1 MNDIQNAAPRA
12 SRSAADADA
21 ILRYWHSVE
30 FFIPFDLQQV
40 LEGPDAEWSVRGW
53 RHEDLSA
60 ATNTLWK
67 PNLPEDRKLTGF
79 DVYFGVFD
87 RSVLSEVVRR
97 VLTPEQVLDQE
108 ERGQLE
114 GLTCVAKIR
123 TGPIGEPL
131 LHNVSVSTAP
141 WALGGI
147 QANGL
152 DALDFDIFEESAAS
166 LKLRLGQ
173 FRAEQSPRP
182 QNDAAPAAKQPP
194 KPLSAE
200 ELHQLLSMFLD
211 WARYP
216 LADTPGGMPVL
227 YTVARTTRKRQEQT
241 REEAPAPLSATPSP
255 PAEAD
260 PAKEEEKEEDDADT
274 EIDIDILNSFFA
286 RDIARAIHSLENGE
300 DCPALSAYLSP
311 CPNELRI
318 DLDSPGGH
326 ARILDTLALDRLPA
340 AHWPDEPEHA
350 MSLMQQFAINDI
362 LDEGG
367 DQVLFAVNGP
377 PGTGKT
383 TLLRDVFAE
392 LITRRARVLAT
403 FRKPKDAFEPGVTDI
418 SFHDGPPCK
427 VRRLRSELTGF
438 EMVVASSNNA
448 AVENL
453 SRDLPKTGALGAE
466 TWCDGKGVAQV
477 GYLRQVAN
485 NLIARNGK
493 GDYVDLKGKDAP
505 WGLIACALGR
515 AANRRDVGNRL
526 RSGGYNNDRKAAK
539 GFHPEQHQSLWQWR
553 DHTAPLYSFAQ
564 ARAAFHDAEQ
574 AVERRRANFSR
585 LVDLHALLL
594 GKTESQFTAEAS
606 QQVESARAVC
616 TAARQ
621 DLDNI
626 IQEMQRS
633 QAQLGNLCS
642 QAALIEKRRPAW
654 WLIWLPLAGNRQYRL
669 EREQNL
675 RRQQEI
681 LEIVFHLQAR
691 QPVAEERCRTADESV
706 AAATA
711 ALARRQ
717 AEWRTLQSEWLGL
730 RRDFPKADFPATAQ
744 ELDTER
750 WQIDG
755 LWRDPTLSRL
765 RSEVFIAALALHE
778 AWLAEVLQTGGG
790 FGGNA
795 VAVQR
800 LLEGD
805 RLAKRAHALDV
816 WQSLFMIVPVIS
828 STFASI
834 ASQFRD
840 LGAASLGWLFVDE
853 AGQAVP
859 QAAVGAL
866 WRSRRAVVVGDPLQI
881 EPVFTV
887 PIALSEALAAKA
899 GLSGDAGVA
908 PHQFSAQ
915 ALADSA
921 SPVGTWLKSMAE
933 PLWIGRPLRVHRR
946 CVDPMFTIAN
956 QIAYDGTM
964 VFPFGLDD
972 PRRRPPADSLD
983 MGDSAWVSIGGMAT
997 DKQVVPE
1004 QIELVRRAVHALY
1017 EREGRLPDLYIISPF
1032 RRIKQALAQAI
1043 GTPEAWPRGAMPGKT
1058 ELRTWTKEKIGTVHT
1073 FQGKEQSLVWL
1084 VLGCDTATE
1093 GGAAWASKKPNLL
1106 NVALT
1111 RAKHRFFMIGNE
1123 TVWAKRPYFRTAD
1136 RAYLPRITPETFL
1149 NRARKGS

>member
-1 MNDIQNAAPRA
+1 MNDIPQAAPRA
-12 SRSAADADA
+12 SRSAADAGT

-30 FFIPFDLQQV
+30 FFIPFDLEQV
-40 LEGPDAEWSVRGW
+40 IEGPDAEWSVRGW
-53 RHEDLSA
+53 RHMDLHA
-60 ATNTLWK
+60 AADTLWK
-67 PNLPEDRKLTGF
+67 PNLPEDRRLTGF
-79 DVYFGVFD
+79 DVFLGVFD
-87 RSVLSEVVRR
+87 RSILSEVVRR
-97 VLTPEQVLDQE
+97 ALTPEQVMEQE

-123 TGPIGEPL
+123 TDPMGEPL

-147 QANGL
+147 QASGL
-152 DALDFDIFEESAAS
+152 GALDFDAFEQSVVA
-166 LKLRLGQ
+166 LKLRLAQ
-173 FRAEQSPRP
+173 FRAEQPPKP
-182 QNDAAPAAKQPP
+182 QDDAAPAAKPQP

-200 ELHQLLSMFLD
+200 ELHHLLDMFVE

-216 LADTPGGMPVL
+216 LPDTPAGMPVL
-227 YTVARTTRKRQEQT
+227 YTVAHTTRKRQEQP
-241 REEAPAPLSATPSP
+241 RQEAAAP

-260 PAKEEEKEEDDADT
+260 PAKEEEEEDDAGA

-286 RDIARAIHSLENGE
+286 RDIARAIRSLEDGE

-311 CPNELRI
+311 CPHDLRI
-318 DLDSPGGH
+318 DLDSRDGH

-340 AHWPDEPEHA
+340 AHWPDEPQHA

-362 LDEGG
+362 LDESGG
-367 DQVLFAVNGP
+367 QALFAVNGP

-403 FRKPKDAFEPGVTDI
+403 FRKPKDAFEPGVMDI
-418 SFHDGPPCK
+418 GFHDGASCK
-427 VRRLRSELTGF
+427 ARRLRPELTGF

-453 SRDLPKTGALGAE
+453 SRDLPKTGALGTE

-477 GYLRQVAN
+477 GYLRQVAS

-515 AANRRDVGNRL
+515 ASNRRDVGNRL
-526 RSGGYNNDRKAAK
+526 RSGGYNNERKAAK
-539 GFHPEQHQSLWQWR
+539 GFRPEQHQSLWQWR
-553 DHTAPLYSFAQ
+553 EHTAPRYSFAQ

-574 AVERRRANFSR
+574 AVERRRTNFSR
-585 LVDLHALLL
+585 LADLHALLT
-594 GKTESQFTAEAS
+594 GKTEEQFTAETS
-606 QQVESARAVC
+606 RQVENAHAAC
-616 TAARQ
+616 AAARQ
-621 DLDNI
+621 DLGNI
-626 IQEMQRS
+626 IQEIQHS

-669 EREQNL
+669 EREENL
-675 RRQQEI
+675 RRQQEM
-681 LEIVFHLQAR
+681 LEIVFQLQER
-691 QPVAEERCRTADESV
+691 QPVAEGRCRTADETM
-706 AAATA
+706 AAAMA
-711 ALARRQ
+711 VLDRRK
-717 AEWRTLQSEWLGL
+717 AEWSALQTEWKGL
-730 RRDFPKADFPATAQ
+730 RRDFPKADFPATAR

-805 RLAKRAHALDV
+805 RLTKRAHALDV

-899 GLSGDAGVA
+899 GLAEDAGVA

-921 SPVGTWLKSMAE
+921 SPVGAWLKSTVE

-946 CVDPMFTIAN
+946 CADPMFTIAN
-956 QIAYDGTM
+956 QIAYDRTM
-964 VFPFGLDD
+964 VFGGSD
-972 PRRRPPADSLD
+972 RQPPADSLD

-1004 QIELVRRAVHALY
+1004 QIELVRRAVYALY

-1032 RRIKQALAQAI
+1032 RRIKQALAQAL
-1043 GTPEAWPRGAMPGKT
+1043 GTLEAWPRGAMPGKT

-1084 VLGCDTATE
+1084 VLGCDAATE

-1123 TVWAKRPYFRTAD
+1123 SVWAKRPYFQTAD
-1136 RAYLPRITPETFL
+1136 RTHLPRITPEAFL
-1149 NRARKGS
+1149 KRARGAP